1 MIQRIVNCHDVVG
14 TCSHVR
20 AHPTL
25 RTPPPFIWEWSPCLL
40 AVVVALSVARLAA
53 VAPIL
58 RSEWSARARSPT
70 RTGGWAQLRGAAS
83 VTGTAWHAHTPHVQ
97 AASAHEPR
105 VGHKNKNK
113 EAISQIACLVF
124 AKVRFALLLISIGQE
139 WQLFISINEG

>member
-1 MIQRIVNCHDVVG
+1 MIQIVNCHDVVG
-14 TCSHVR
+14 TCSHVS

-25 RTPPPFIWEWSPCLL
+25 RYELPLPLFEWSPCLL

-58 RSEWSARARSPT
+58 RSEVRARDLRLGPV
-70 RTGGWAQLRGAAS
+70 AAELRGAAS

-113 EAISQIACLVF
+113 EAILQIACLVF
-124 AKVRFALLLISIGQE
+124 AKVRFALLLISNGPE
-139 WQLFISINEG
+139 RKLFISINEG

>member
-1 MIQRIVNCHDVVG
+1 MWLA
-14 TCSHVR
+14 HV
-20 AHPTL
+20 AVSVPIL
-25 RTPPPFIWEWSPCLL
+25 PYELPLPLFEWSPPCLL

-58 RSEWSARARSPT
+58 RSEVRARDLRLGPV
-70 RTGGWAQLRGAAS
+70 AELRGAAS

-105 VGHKNKNK
+105 VGHKNKTK

-124 AKVRFALLLISIGQE
+124 AKDRFALLLISIGQE
-139 WQLFISINEG
+139 